1 MRAAVASS
9 RDVASGVL
17 NARPGRPRDALGRR
31 SPRRPRRVS
40 PVLRVIEREPS
51 VLYDFSGEKPL
62 VSPDGWMETLRDATP
77 RKGGTARC
85 DPSARPGAGVRA
97 VRQFWRRGDAS
108 SYDRASDDD
117 GVGEPSSSGTGGSV
131 GASDHPVLAAL
142 ARRLRDGTAPGS
154 RVASDTMKIGLAVE
168 GGGMK
173 GVVSAGACGELLRLG
188 MYDCFDAVYGSSA
201 GAMNLTYYLA
211 KQPEGVAAYQE
222 DLVDGSFLDL
232 RRLPKTKKSRR
243 LMGTRRGRRPAMD
256 VSYLVD
262 GVMDGITGRALRWQD
277 VLASPLA
284 FNVVATSL
292 DTLTPVILHSPFRD
306 TRDLKTALKAS
317 AAVPLFAGPKPVRHR
332 GQRLVDAAVME
343 PVPVHAA
350 AADGCTH
357 VLVLLTRV
365 LDRDDASG
373 DDAETK
379 EKKKKKSFASRAF
392 GPLVVAAVRGAFGDE
407 VIGPDGGVDRAA
419 LSKKV
424 LGDTETHTQNMKTLE
439 SLVHPLVDS
448 AREAFLRQ
456 AFEDKHAFVVL
467 DIPLL
472 FEKRY
477 ERTVDGVLVVSA
489 GAEKQRERALA
500 RDGMTESK
508 LKSIVA
514 RQTPDAEKIE
524 KADVVIDT
532 GCSKKETLKQV
543 DELVRSIRA
552 GTGGFRAKTFLNE
565 AEA

>member
-17 NARPGRPRDALGRR
+17 NARLSCPRDALGRR
-31 SPRRPRRVS
+31 SPRRARRRVS
-40 PVLRVIEREPS
+40 PVRVIEKKPS
-51 VLYDFSGEKPL
+51 VLYDFSSENPL
-62 VSPDGWMETLRDATP
+62 VSPDAWMETLRDATP

-97 VRQFWRRGDAS
+97 VRQFWRRGDVS
-108 SYDRASDDD
+108 SYDRAAVD
-117 GVGEPSSSGTGGSV
+117 GVRETSSSSGGSA
-131 GASDHPVLAAL
+131 GTSEHPVLAAL

-154 RVASDTMKIGLAVE
+154 RAASDTMKIGLVVE

-232 RRLPKTKKSRR
+232 KRLPKTKRSRR

-262 GVMDGITGRALRWQD
+262 GVMDGVTGRALRWSD
-277 VLASPLA
+277 VLTSPLA

-292 DTLTPVILHSPFRD
+292 DTLTPVILHSPFQD
-306 TRDLKTALKAS
+306 TADLKAALKAS
-317 AAVPLFAGPKPVRHR
+317 AAVPLFAGPEPVRHR

-365 LDRDDASG
+365 LGDAG
-373 DDAETK
+373 GDAETLVGRPDTQ
-379 EKKKKKSFASRAF
+379 KKKKKKKKRSLVSRAL
-392 GPLVVAAVRGAFGDE
+392 GPLAYKTLRGALMSPRHMRDAWRTHDATRALTRDGAATALDDALLRALRFPHE
-407 VIGPDGGVDRAA
+407 PSEFPYAPAVFSVAPDPESLPKKGVSSLCVDPATLQAANAAGAEAARAA
-419 LSKKV
+419 L
-424 LGDTETHTQNMKTLE
+424 G
-439 SLVHPLVDS
+439 
-448 AREAFLRQ
+448 RLRRD
-456 AFEDKHAFVVL
+456 AGGRA
-467 DIPLL
+467 
-472 FEKRY
+472 
-477 ERTVDGVLVVSA
+477 ERRRGPGA
-489 GAEKQRERALA
+489 GRVRA
-500 RDGMTESK
+500 RDRATRMNG
-508 LKSIVA
+508 VP
-514 RQTPDAEKIE
+514 RDDA
-524 KADVVIDT
+524 
-532 GCSKKETLKQV
+532 
-543 DELVRSIRA
+543 
-552 GTGGFRAKTFLNE
+552 
-565 AEA
+565 

>member
-154 RVASDTMKIGLAVE
+154 RAASDTMKIGLAVE

-357 VLVLLTRV
+357 VLVLLTHV

-373 DDAETK
+373 NDAETK
-379 EKKKKKSFASRAF
+379 EKKKKEKKKKSFASRAF
-392 GPLVVAAVRGAFGDE
+392 GPLVVAAVRGALFSPRHMRDAW
-407 VIGPDGGVDRAA
+407 R
-419 LSKKV
+419 
-424 LGDTETHTQNMKTLE
+424 THDAM
-439 SLVHPLVDS
+439 
-448 AREAFLRQ
+448 
-456 AFEDKHAFVVL
+456 
-467 DIPLL
+467 
-472 FEKRY
+472 
-477 ERTVDGVLVVSA
+477 
-489 GAEKQRERALA
+489 RALA
-500 RDGMTESK
+500 RDGAATALDDALLRALRFPHEPSEFPNAPAVF
-508 LKSIVA
+508 SVA
-514 RQTPDAEKIE
+514 PDPEALPKRGVSSLCTDPDALAAGNLAGAAAVYGALGHLIPN
-524 KADVVIDT
+524 ADD
-532 GCSKKETLKQV
+532 
-543 DELVRSIRA
+543 DR
-552 GTGGFRAKTFLNE
+552 
-565 AEA
+565 

>member
-31 SPRRPRRVS
+31 SPRRARRRVS
-40 PVLRVIEREPS
+40 PVRVIEKEPS

-62 VSPDGWMETLRDATP
+62 VSPDWWMETLLNATP

-85 DPSARPGAGVRA
+85 VPSARPGAGVRA

-108 SYDRASDDD
+108 SYDRALHED
-117 GVGEPSSSGTGGSV
+117 GMKMEPSSCGTGGSV

-142 ARRLRDGTAPGS
+142 KRRLRDGTKPGS
-154 RVASDTMKIGLAVE
+154 RAAHDTMKIGLAVE

-211 KQPEGVAAYQE
+211 KQPEGVNAYQE
-222 DLVDGSFLDL
+222 DLVDGRFLDL

-243 LMGTRRGRRPAMD
+243 LMGTRKGRAPAMD

-262 GVMDGITGRALRWQD
+262 GVMDGVTGRALRWPD
-277 VLASPLA
+277 VLVSPLA

-292 DTLTPVILHSPFRD
+292 DTLTPVILHSPFQNV
-306 TRDLKTALKAS
+306 RDLKTALKAS

-373 DDAETK
+373 DDKDETK
-379 EKKKKKSFASRAF
+379 EKTLQKKKKKSFASRAF
-392 GPLVVAAVRGAFGDE
+392 GPLVYAAVRGAL
-407 VIGPDGGVDRAA
+407 
-419 LSKKV
+419 LSPRHMR
-424 LGDTETHTQNMKTLE
+424 DAWRTHDAMKTLAQDGAATALDDALLKALRFPNE
-439 SLVHPLVDS
+439 PSEFPNAPAVFSVAPDPSALPKKGVSSLCRDPASL
-448 AREAFLRQ
+448 AAGNL
-456 AFEDKHAFVVL
+456 
-467 DIPLL
+467 
-472 FEKRY
+472 
-477 ERTVDGVLVVSA
+477 A
-489 GAEKQRERALA
+489 GAAAVYGAL
-500 RDGMTESK
+500 GH
-508 LKSIVA
+508 LI
-514 RQTPDAEKIE
+514 QN
-524 KADVVIDT
+524 ADD
-532 GCSKKETLKQV
+532 
-543 DELVRSIRA
+543 DR
-552 GTGGFRAKTFLNE
+552 
-565 AEA
+565 